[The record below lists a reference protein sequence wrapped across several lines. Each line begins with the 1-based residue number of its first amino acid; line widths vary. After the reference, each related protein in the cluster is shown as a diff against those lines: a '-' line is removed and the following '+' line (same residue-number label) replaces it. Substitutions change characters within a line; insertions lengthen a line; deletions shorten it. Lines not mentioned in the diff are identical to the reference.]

1 MYAIKQITYTYY
13 AQIMNILLFIGM
25 NIYDFN
31 IYLIIKLYS
40 NKCCMLDIQNLSKK

>member
-13 AQIMNILLFIGM
+13 AQIMNILLLGM

-31 IYLIIKLYS
+31 I
-40 NKCCMLDIQNLSKK
+40 